1 MLAVDDDDDARAFVK
16 AALELRGAKV
26 MTASSVNEALITLDR
41 EVPDVVLSDIGMP
54 MRDGYALLKELR
66 ARPPERG
73 GRVPAAALTA
83 FAYEHD
89 RARALDA
96 GFAEHL
102 PKPVDPNDLVAL
114 VERLARP
121 SAR

>member
-1 MLAVDDDDDARAFVK
+1 
-16 AALELRGAKV
+16 
-26 MTASSVNEALITLDR
+26 
-41 EVPDVVLSDIGMP
+41 MP
-54 MRDGYALLKELR
+54 MRDGYALLRELR

-89 RARALDA
+89 RTRALDA

-102 PKPVDPNDLVAL
+102 SKPVDPNDLVAL

-121 SAR
+121 SAG